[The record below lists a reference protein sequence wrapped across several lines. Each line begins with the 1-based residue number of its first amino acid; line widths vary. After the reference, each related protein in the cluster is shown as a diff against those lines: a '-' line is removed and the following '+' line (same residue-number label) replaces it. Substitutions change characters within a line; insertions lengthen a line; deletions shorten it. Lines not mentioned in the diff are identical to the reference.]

1 MDLDSE
7 TIPGSSQFGKALEK
21 AKLYHRSCI
30 VDSDSNLSCPS
41 AGGTDSKF
49 ESVLLA
55 CTSDDQKEISIR

>member
-7 TIPGSSQFGKALEK
+7 TIPRSSQFGKALEK

-30 VDSDSNLSCPS
+30 VDGDSNLSCPNG
-41 AGGTDSKF
+41 GGTGCRF

>member
-1 MDLDSE
+1 MDRE
-7 TIPGSSQFGKALEK
+7 TIPRSSEFGKALEK

-30 VDSDSNLSCPS
+30 VDSDSNLSGS
-41 AGGTDSKF
+41 NGGGTGCKF